1 MHAATLQVGR
11 LPIAVAFVLSL
22 LRVSSAYADQITLM
36 WDPNSDQVTGYAVY
50 VGSSPRIDV
59 GNTTSYT
66 LSNAVAGQQYCFAVA
81 AYNATGE
88 GPKSGQLC
96 GYSNR
101 FPTLTNPGNRTAT
114 AGQPTSLQLS
124 GSDPDGQPITYAATG
139 MPPGLFIGSAT
150 GFISG
155 TPTTAGTY
163 TVTASV
169 FDGVLTSPSQNFTWT
184 VTAAAD
190 TTLPVVSISGPTT
203 SSSTPLSISGTAN
216 DNVGVTQVTWAND
229 RGGSGNA
236 TGTASWRASGIAL
249 QSGAN
254 NITVTAYDAAGNK
267 GTATLTVN
275 YTAPDISAPTITILG
290 PTTASSYTSARSVET
305 LGGTSSDNLGVTAVT
320 WAVTWPDNS
329 TTSGFSSGTTNWS
342 VPSVSLEV
350 GSNVI
355 TMTAQDAAGNK
366 GKAVLT
372 INRLPPP
379 QCTYNGGSY
388 ATGAT
393 LSITMKNGVVDT
405 WLAARVAE
413 GWVLVSRTK
422 ARSQTT
428 VTVRCG

>member
-1 MHAATLQVGR
+1 
-11 LPIAVAFVLSL
+11 
-22 LRVSSAYADQITLM
+22 
-36 WDPNSDQVTGYAVY
+36 
-50 VGSSPRIDV
+50 
-59 GNTTSYT
+59 
-66 LSNAVAGQQYCFAVA
+66 
-81 AYNATGE
+81 
-88 GPKSGQLC
+88 
-96 GYSNR
+96 
-101 FPTLTNPGNRTAT
+101 
-114 AGQPTSLQLS
+114 
-124 GSDPDGQPITYAATG
+124 
-139 MPPGLFIGSAT
+139 
-150 GFISG
+150 
-155 TPTTAGTY
+155 
-163 TVTASV
+163 
-169 FDGVLTSPSQNFTWT
+169 
-184 VTAAAD
+184 VTAAADTTLPVVSMSGPTTTSSTPLSISGTASDNIGVTQVTWVNDRGGSGTASGTTSWSASGIALQSGANTITVTAYDAAGNKGTAKLTITYNAPD

-203 SSSTPLSISGTAN
+203 SSSTPLSISGTAS
-216 DNVGVTQVTWAND
+216 DNIGVTQVTWAND

-236 TGTASWRASGIAL
+236 TGTAGWSASGIAL

-342 VPSVSLEV
+342 VPSVPLEV

-366 GKAVLT
+366 GTAVLT

-393 LSITMKNGVVDT
+393 LSITMKNGVIDT
-405 WLAARVAE
+405 WLAARAAE

>member
-1 MHAATLQVGR
+1 LPVVSITAPTTTSTSSTPLLVSGTANDNVG
-11 LPIAVAFVLSL
+11 V
-22 LRVSSAYADQITLM
+22 T
-36 WDPNSDQVTGYAVY
+36 QVTWANDRG
-50 VGSSPRIDV
+50 GS
-59 GNTTSYT
+59 GNASGTTSWSASGIALQSGANTITVMAYD
-66 LSNAVAGQQYCFAVA
+66 AAGNKGTAKLTIT
-81 AYNATGE
+81 YNA
-88 GPKSGQLC
+88 P
-96 GYSNR
+96 
-101 FPTLTNPGNRTAT
+101 
-114 AGQPTSLQLS
+114 
-124 GSDPDGQPITYAATG
+124 
-139 MPPGLFIGSAT
+139 
-150 GFISG
+150 
-155 TPTTAGTY
+155 
-163 TVTASV
+163 
-169 FDGVLTSPSQNFTWT
+169 
-184 VTAAAD
+184 D
-190 TTLPVVSISGPTT
+190 TTLPVVSITAPTT
-203 SSSTPLSISGTAN
+203 TSTSSTPLLVSGTANDNVGVTQVTWANDRGGSGNASGTTSWSASGIALQSGANTITVMAYDAAGNKGTAKLTITYNAPDTTLPVVSITAPTTTSTSSTPLLVSGTAN

-236 TGTASWRASGIAL
+236 TGTASWSASGIAL
-249 QSGAN
+249 PSGAN
-254 NITVTAYDAAGNK
+254 TSTVTASDAAGNK
-267 GTATLTVN
+267 GAATLTVN

-320 WAVTWPDNS
+320 WAVNGPDNS

-342 VPSVSLEV
+342 VPSVPLEV

-366 GKAVLT
+366 GQAVLT
-372 INRLPPP
+372 INRLPPA

-405 WLAARVAE
+405 WLAARAAE

>member
-96 GYSNR
+96 GYSNQ

-114 AGQPTSLQLS
+114 AGQATSLQLS
-124 GSDPDGQPITYAATG
+124 GSDPEGQPLIYAATG

-203 SSSTPLSISGTAN
+203 TSSTPLSISGTASDNIGVTQVTWVNDRGGSGTASGTTSWSASGIALQSGANTITVTAYDAAGNKGTAKLTVTYNAPDTTLPVVSISGPTTSSSTPLSISGTAN

-236 TGTASWRASGIAL
+236 TGTAGWSASGIAL

-254 NITVTAYDAAGNK
+254 NITVR
-267 GTATLTVN
+267 
-275 YTAPDISAPTITILG
+275 
-290 PTTASSYTSARSVET
+290 PTTRPATKE
-305 LGGTSSDNLGVTAVT
+305 
-320 WAVTWPDNS
+320 
-329 TTSGFSSGTTNWS
+329 
-342 VPSVSLEV
+342 
-350 GSNVI
+350 
-355 TMTAQDAAGNK
+355 
-366 GKAVLT
+366 
-372 INRLPPP
+372 PP
-379 QCTYNGGSY
+379 
-388 ATGAT
+388 
-393 LSITMKNGVVDT
+393 
-405 WLAARVAE
+405 R
-413 GWVLVSRTK
+413 
-422 ARSQTT
+422 
-428 VTVRCG
+428 